1 MRNHLLSSS
10 RDIIYRSWRVIS
22 RGRCQFWQAAESVAS
37 RRRRRLRFISSAL
50 SHFHRFLSRSSL
62 LDFFS
67 SAFADASI
75 RESLQR
81 SPPRDLE
88 NDVSG
93 SPKPADEIGMID
105 GVSFV
110 RVIRL
115 HYTSSCAFRLYV
127 CTYVGV
133 ATCRV
138 AFPLPFAY
146 SATPPPALD
155 LSWDL
160 YSSHSAHTRFALSVN
175 SHNLTF
181 ILQRIYLFYI
191 FWRHNIFFRV
201 SFAS

>member
-1 MRNHLLSSS
+1 MT
-10 RDIIYRSWRVIS
+10 
-22 RGRCQFWQAAESVAS
+22 QFIGHGEWSCEANVSFDRRAS

-50 SHFHRFLSRSSL
+50 SRFLRFHFRFLSSR
-62 LDFFS
+62 FFF

-75 RESLQR
+75 RESLRR
-81 SPPRDLE
+81 SPLPRDLE

-127 CTYVGV
+127 CTCVGV

-160 YSSHSAHTRFALSVN
+160 YLSHSAHTRFALSVN

-181 ILQRIYLFYI
+181 IP
-191 FWRHNIFFRV
+191 WRMYFL
-201 SFAS
+201 

>member
-1 MRNHLLSSS
+1 M
-10 RDIIYRSWRVIS
+10 IS
-22 RGRCQFWQAAESVAS
+22 RGRCQFWQATKSVATPCDVCGLFPPLYRTS
-37 RRRRRLRFISSAL
+37 LKSSFVPL
-50 SHFHRFLSRSSL
+50 FQIF
-62 LDFFS
+62 FFS

-115 HYTSSCAFRLYV
+115 HYTSSCVFRLYV

-146 SATPPPALD
+146 SATPPLALD

-160 YSSHSAHTRFALSVN
+160 YPSHSTHTRFALSVN

-181 ILQRIYLFYI
+181 IPHRVY
-191 FWRHNIFFRV
+191 FFT
-201 SFAS
+201 FFETL